1 MFTQNE
7 VVGNRARCG
16 ARRGRRI
23 GCATVGSG
31 VATTLPLSYAARQVV
46 AVWCCRWT
54 AGWDLL
60 YSGSWR
66 RRRVVSFNLAQGFIS
81 TPLHSTVLLYG

>member
-16 ARRGRRI
+16 ARRGRHV
-23 GCATVGSG
+23 GCAAVGSG
-31 VATTLPLSYAARQVV
+31 VATTLSVSYAARKVV
-46 AVWCCRWT
+46 AVRRCRWT

-60 YSGSWR
+60 HSGS
-66 RRRVVSFNLAQGFIS
+66 
-81 TPLHSTVLLYG
+81 